1 MGCRVDERAQMSGG
15 QAIPETTGA
24 VAAPDGTQIFYRA
37 WLSTG
42 PDAADA
48 VIVVPGIGLHS
59 APYRVVAD
67 ALVPAG
73 HHVVGIDLRG
83 HGHSGGTRGTVPGPR
98 EIAADIDA
106 VTGFLRTTH
115 RVPRVH
121 LLGESMGGLVALNYA
136 SARPRQLASLVLVAP
151 AIRVACAQ
159 VARAS
164 TLALAPALLTPQRPV
179 LDLAGAR
186 LDEATV
192 DEEFKRTRRADPVAH
207 NVISIRYLLGLA
219 RLRAR
224 WRDKARRVTVP
235 TLIFHGRRDAILD
248 WRGSRAL
255 HAAIGATVRELV
267 LLDGARHTL
276 FWDPAAP
283 AVFARLRDWLTARA
297 G

>member
-1 MGCRVDERAQMSGG
+1 VSDGRAV
-15 QAIPETTGA
+15 AETTGT
-24 VAAPDGTQIFYRA
+24 VRSDDGTAIFYRA
-37 WLSTG
+37 WTATG
-42 PDAADA
+42 ATTADA

-59 APYRVVAD
+59 APYHVVAE

-83 HGHSGGTRGTVPGPR
+83 HGHSGGVRGTVPGPR
-98 EIAADIDA
+98 AIVADIDA
-106 VTGFLRTTH
+106 VAGWVRATH
-115 RVPRVH
+115 GVARVH

-136 SARPRQLASLVLVAP
+136 AARVERLASLVLVAP
-151 AIRVACAQ
+151 AIRVACTQ
-159 VARAS
+159 VARLS
-164 TLALAPALLTPQRPV
+164 NLVLAPGLFTPQRPV

-192 DEEFKRTRRADPVAH
+192 DEAFKRARRADPLAH
-207 NVISIRYLLGLA
+207 NVVGIRYLPGLA

-255 HAAIGATVRELV
+255 HAAIGAAVRELV
-267 LLDGARHTL
+267 LLDDARHTL
-276 FWDPAAP
+276 FWDPASAD
-283 AVFARLRDWLTARA
+283 VFTRLRDWLAAGAR
-297 G
+297 